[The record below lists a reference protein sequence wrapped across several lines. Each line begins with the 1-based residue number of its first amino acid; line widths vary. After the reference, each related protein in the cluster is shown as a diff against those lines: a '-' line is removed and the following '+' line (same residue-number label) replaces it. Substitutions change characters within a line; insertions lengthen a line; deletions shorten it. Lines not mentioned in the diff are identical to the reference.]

1 MAVFLRACVM
11 LASITELIGT
21 KLNEARQQAALLAST
36 TNTTEVCETGVAGPG
51 PVEGVNITLANAA
64 VACPYL
70 YQVGSGSGSGSE
82 GDDGMYLI
90 VQEGDH
96 LHITREGAIAWTY
109 NLSITC
115 CVGDRD
121 NHVVNASAYGDPHLQ
136 NIHGKKFDVHDGLHR
151 LVHFPRG
158 SSESEALLKVD
169 ADASMMPG
177 ETSCY
182 NVFFHSAKLSGTWL
196 GDEVLLQHDNAP
208 MGRKKF
214 VLGMHG
220 NLRDWSAFGKDAAS
234 LKFSGTEPVKVSS
247 RTRNASADTPGGDVV
262 EFSIGQEHP
271 VLVQVWASHGSNE
284 LTDGKDVQYLNL
296 EVQNLPENTGGLL
309 GLDAYARPAR
319 SKCGLTNQETGSLD
333 SMDDLLTSL
342 ASVRAG
348 KRRLQWHISAQARK
362 HT

>member
-1 MAVFLRACVM
+1 M
-11 LASITELIGT
+11 LAIVTQLIGT
-21 KLNEARQQAALLAST
+21 KLNEARQLQALLAST
-36 TNTTEVCETGVAGPG
+36 TTTTQVCETSVVGPG
-51 PVEGVNITLANAA
+51 SVHGVNFTLVNAA

-70 YQVGSGSGSGSE
+70 YQVGSGSGSGPE

-90 VQEGDH
+90 VQEGSH
-96 LHITREGAIAWTY
+96 LHITREGSIPWIH

-115 CVGDRD
+115 CVGQRE
-121 NHVVNASAYGDPHLQ
+121 NHVVPSAYGDPHLQ

-182 NVFFHSAKLSGTWL
+182 NVFFRSAKLSGKWL
-196 GDEVLLQHDNAP
+196 GDDVLLQHDNAP

-220 NLRDWSAFGKDAAS
+220 NLRDWSAFGKDAAN
-234 LKFSGTEPVKVSS
+234 LIFSGTEPVKVST
-247 RTRNASADTPGGDVV
+247 RIRNASADTPGGDAV
-262 EFSIGQEHP
+262 EFSIGKQHP

-319 SKCGLTNQETGSLD
+319 SKCGLTKQETGSLD

-342 ASVRAG
+342 ALARAG
-348 KRRLQWHISAQARK
+348 ERRLQWRISARTRE